1 METRRT
7 PLYEFHLA
15 NGARMVPFA
24 GWDMPVQY
32 PDGIKTEH
40 LATRAA
46 AGLFDVSHMAQV
58 RLAGAD
64 SDGCSRR

>member
-40 LATRAA
+40 LATAPRQA
-46 AGLFDVSHMAQV
+46 FST
-58 RLAGAD
+58 
-64 SDGCSRR
+64 SRTWRRSS

>member
-46 AGLFDVSHMAQV
+46 QAFST
-58 RLAGAD
+58 
-64 SDGCSRR
+64 SRTWRRSS